1 MQAADILSE
10 MTLEP
15 TTKLEVEA
23 AQIRTPES
31 MASDM
36 ERGEREAVEV
46 AEREIPFRPMMDASE
61 YEAMKEQAQSLMP
74 SEKPSMTPAVETALA
89 VPTVVANF
97 EGVNQNEAGGLLPPD
112 THGAV
117 GATQFVEITNT
128 HLDIYQKASP
138 NTRVRS
144 ISLAAFFG
152 YFTQT
157 LFDPRV
163 VYDTTWN
170 RWVITAEARP
180 ESNTVQRHFIAVSTG
195 PDATGSFY
203 IYSVNVNFFGNDNFW
218 DYPQL
223 GMDQDSIIIT
233 ANIFPAFTADMFA
246 VAKARL
252 YNGLGFSV
260 PVFTNLVPTLAPPI
274 VLDQNPKTFLIA
286 APPNGS
292 ALKLYTLTNSSR
304 AFGATLTGP
313 VDVSVPAYRV
323 PRRARQPGTDAE
335 LDTLD
340 NRFVN
345 ASTQIGNSLWQVHT
359 IDLAGFPAPRF
370 YELNTATNSVIQS
383 GFFFASPTSDD
394 FNASIAANSAND
406 VFVTYSST
414 DRPAGTNAQVRFS
427 GRLHTDPA
435 GIGAGAALFTSP
447 TFYTGGGARGRWGDY
462 SAVTVDPSNPAQAW
476 LVNEKINANTVWGS
490 RIGSVRF

>member
-1 MQAADILSE
+1 MQAANIVSE
-10 MTLEP
+10 IALEP
-15 TTKLEVEA
+15 TTKLEVSA
-23 AQIRTPES
+23 AQIRTPED

-61 YEAMKEQAQSLMP
+61 YEAMKEQARSLMP
-74 SEKPSMTPAVETALA
+74 SEKPSMTQALEAVLA
-89 VPTVVANF
+89 VPTIIVANF
-97 EGVNQNEAGGLLPPD
+97 EGVNQNEAGFVPPD

-117 GATQFVEITNT
+117 GATQFVEITNS

-152 YFTQT
+152 YFTED
-157 LFDPRV
+157 LVDPRV
-163 VYDTTWN
+163 VYDSTWN
-170 RWVITAEARP
+170 RWVITVMARP
-180 ESNTVQRHFIAVSTG
+180 ESNTVQRHFIAVSRG
-195 PDATGSFY
+195 SDATGSFY

-233 ANIFPAFTADMFA
+233 ANILPSFTADMFA

-260 PVFTNLVPTLAPPI
+260 PIFTNLVATLAPPI

-292 ALKLYTLTNSSR
+292 ALKLYTLTHSSR
-304 AFGATLTGP
+304 AFGATLTSP
-313 VDVSVPAYRV
+313 VDVSVPAYRL

-359 IDLAGFPAPRF
+359 IDLVGYPAPRF
-370 YELNTATNSVIQS
+370 YEINTATNSVIQS
-383 GFFFASPTSDD
+383 GYFYASGTSDD

-414 DRPAGTNAQVRFS
+414 NRPAGTNAQVRFS